1 MGNNYYSNK
10 IMVVF
15 TIIKKISVILV
26 LTVCICLFSGC
37 GNKNNNSSETV
48 LPMESVT
55 SSDETNDS
63 TPSVISNPSV
73 TSNSS
78 VSSQGTPTATSR
90 MDDPCFTEEV
100 TSEND
105 DSSGFGRVAILG
117 DSYSTFRGM
126 MASNYTCWYQGG
138 DTCRWGI
145 TAADLTWWG
154 LVATETDSQFICNS
168 SLSGSTVSR
177 IRYGNY
183 AEEQSFP
190 ERLKKDIDLT
200 KIDTLFIFGCTN
212 DSWGNSPL
220 GELKYS
226 NFTEEDMQQT
236 IPSYCYMLDYIKKK
250 APDVRVINIMNSGLK
265 REVTNNIEKASKHY
279 GYEFIQISDDLEAL
293 KLEGHPTA
301 AGMRFI
307 ADQVEAFLK

>member
-1 MGNNYYSNK
+1 M
-10 IMVVF
+10 
-15 TIIKKISVILV
+15 IKKISVILV

-48 LPMESVT
+48 LPMYSVT
-55 SSDETNDS
+55 SSDETNDSSSGTNPQNDS

-78 VSSQGTPTATSR
+78 VSSQSTPTATSR

-200 KIDTLFIFGCTN
+200 KIDTLFILGCTN

-265 REVTNNIEKASKHY
+265 REVTDNIEKASKHY